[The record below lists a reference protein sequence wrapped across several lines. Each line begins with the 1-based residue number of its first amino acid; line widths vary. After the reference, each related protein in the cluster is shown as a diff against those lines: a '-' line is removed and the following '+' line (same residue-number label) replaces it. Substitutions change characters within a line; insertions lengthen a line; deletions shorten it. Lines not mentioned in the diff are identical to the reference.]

1 MKLLEDRISAQGIAI
16 NKDVLKVDM
25 FLNHQID
32 PVLID
37 AMGAEFAEKFKNDG
51 VTKILTVEASGIPIA
66 YATALKMGVPFV
78 FAKKGNHSNVGND
91 VYCAGCHSFTKN
103 KDYTMIVSRK
113 FISADDTILIIDDF
127 LANGAASDG
136 LTEIVNQSGAKL
148 AGIGIAIEKGFQP
161 GGKKIRQSGVKLCSL
176 AIVDE
181 MDEGKIVFRKQVD

>member
-1 MKLLEDRISAQGIAI
+1 MKLLEDRILAEGQALDKS
-16 NKDVLKVDM
+16 VLKVDM

-32 PVLID
+32 PVLIN
-37 AMGAEFAEKFKNDG
+37 AMGEEFARVFADDG

-78 FAKKGNHSNVGND
+78 FAKKGSHSNVTD
-91 VYCAGCHSFTKN
+91 EVYCAGCHSFTKN

-113 FISADDTILIIDDF
+113 YLGSGDTVLIIDDF

-136 LTEIVNQSGAKL
+136 LMSIVDQAGAKL

-161 GGKKIRQSGVKLCSL
+161 GGKKLRKDGVKLCSL
-176 AIVDE
+176 AIIDD
-181 MDEGKIVFRKQVD
+181 MDAGKIVIREQ